1 MFWLEG
7 PSFLGCQISIGT
19 FKSNLEPNPKRQVI
33 YYMEAEIQQLYS
45 SSICSVRNFL
55 CRCQSCST
63 SSKEHEEQF
72 VVAYI
77 RKGNFQFNTFRN
89 ELDAYHGLF
98 LINKPDYEFRVK
110 HVHNL
115 PDECTIFSISETVLD
130 TLKGQAGEFDWFFK
144 DPDRQSALI
153 RATPATEYLHYC

>member
-19 FKSNLEPNPKRQVI
+19 FKSNLEPNPKSQVI

-77 RKGNFQFNTFRN
+77 RKGNFQLTHSEMSLTRIMACFCSTSLIMNTR
-89 ELDAYHGLF
+89 
-98 LINKPDYEFRVK
+98 
-110 HVHNL
+110 
-115 PDECTIFSISETVLD
+115 
-130 TLKGQAGEFDWFFK
+130 
-144 DPDRQSALI
+144 
-153 RATPATEYLHYC
+153 